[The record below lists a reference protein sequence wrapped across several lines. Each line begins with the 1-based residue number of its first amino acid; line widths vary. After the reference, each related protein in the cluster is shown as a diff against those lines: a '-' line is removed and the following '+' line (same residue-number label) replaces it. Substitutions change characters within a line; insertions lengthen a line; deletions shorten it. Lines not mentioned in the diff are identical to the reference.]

1 MTLPSYISYA
11 HRCQAALLG
20 VLLLAMHAA
29 GAAESLHYRV
39 VDQKPL
45 SRDYFT
51 QGLEIVDG
59 QLYLSSGLYGK
70 SRLLRMRFD
79 DLAVQADRKLDARLF
94 AEGVTVLGD
103 EVFQLTWRSRALLVY
118 RREGLAPARLMRIS
132 GQGWGLTNDGAS
144 LFYSDGSHRLFVMAP
159 DTGAITRT
167 IEVTQNGAPVS
178 RLNELEW
185 IDGEI
190 WANVWR
196 SDRIVIIRP
205 DTGEVR
211 ASIDLSG
218 LLPASERRADT
229 DVLNGIA
236 RDPAT
241 GAVWITGKRWP
252 WLYRIEVTASRP
264 DSR

>member
-1 MTLPSYISYA
+1 
-11 HRCQAALLG
+11 LLS
-20 VLLLAMHAA
+20 VLLLLAQLAS
-29 GAAESLHYRV
+29 GGEPLPYTV
-39 VDQKPL
+39 VEKKPL

-70 SRLLRMRFD
+70 SRLLRMEFA
-79 DLAVQADRKLDARLF
+79 DLAVQTERKLDARLF

-103 EVFQLTWRSRALLVY
+103 EVFQLTWRSGALLVY
-118 RREGLAPARLMRIS
+118 RRADLAPARLLRIP
-132 GQGWGLTNDGAS
+132 GQGWGITNDGAS
-144 LFYSDGSHRLFVMAP
+144 LFYSDGSHRLYVMAP
-159 DTGAITRT
+159 DTGQVTRT
-167 IEVTQNGAPVS
+167 IEVTENGEPVA

-185 IDGEI
+185 VDGEI

-205 DTGEVR
+205 ESGKVR
-211 ASIDLSG
+211 ASIDLAG
-218 LLPASERRADT
+218 LLPASERRAGT

-236 RDPAT
+236 RDPAS
-241 GAVWITGKRWP
+241 GALWVTGKRWP
-252 WLYRIEVTASRP
+252 WLYRIEVTASKA